1 MIESSSESRS
11 EFENLHSNT
20 IAASTQHPVFQ
31 LIHSI
36 WFCE

>member
-1 MIESSSESRS
+1 MIEQSSGNVS

-31 LIHSI
+31 LIHST
-36 WFCE
+36 